1 MQSYHTTVWIL
12 RCIDVRKAQTLMD
25 RLKNVEFID
34 NCTNSQFWKEIRHA
48 RLRVHAGFEQHQ
60 RREHLRHRP
69 DQVLR
74 VAGHDGAL
82 GVVPCAV
89 VVLPDRASFVFGID
103 EAQSRC
109 WHPQTK
115 KDLSR
120 TPEQ

>member
-34 NCTNSQFWKEIRHA
+34 NCTMVGSGKKSVTRDCVSTPVLSSTSAENTFDN
-48 RLRVHAGFEQHQ
+48 
-60 RREHLRHRP
+60 